1 MKKINKIKNTV
12 HIIAEIFKYVVRT
25 NKKLFFICTLLTALN
40 GVLRG
45 ALIYAQQNLFDSAS
59 EMVQKNQKLNAVILS
74 LITLAIFH
82 IIHQVLNG
90 TETYVSNMYEEKTK
104 GILALKIN
112 EKVNKISPIYFED
125 PKYLDDITRAE
136 EGKNNA
142 VTFIMT
148 LKDIM
153 TFFIPYFGFMALY
166 FYTLKPVLAF
176 SILLLLIPVILGQ
189 IVRTKAFGILAYE
202 AGALQRE
209 CNYYEQ
215 CIVGKEFFK
224 ETRLLGVQNKFKDKY
239 LDTLNELQKKQMK
252 SEMKTNIVEFFMQ
265 VITVIGY
272 VCIIILLFF
281 AVIKKEISIGA
292 FSAVF
297 YSIGEVYSY
306 MERMVRFR
314 MSKMSNGFGSIC
326 NYIRFLDMKEECMEY
341 EKKMEINDIELKNV
355 SFKYPNAKCLSLNNV
370 SLKIKKGETIA
381 IVGENGSGKTTLV
394 KTICGLYLPTEGTIS
409 YSESDDI
416 VKPRELFANISAVFQ
431 KYQRYKMSLEDN
443 ITISSIS
450 KEYSSNDLNDL
461 CDFVDVKVNS
471 KLFPKGLNTMLAREF
486 GGVDLSLGQWQRIAI
501 ARGIFKDSE
510 LICLDE
516 PTAAIDPVEETK
528 LYNCFYEIGKDKTE
542 LIVTHRIG
550 VAKGANRIIVMKN
563 SKLVEEGS
571 HEELMRINGE
581 YKRLFDAQEKWYRN
595 N

>member
-1 MKKINKIKNTV
+1 
-12 HIIAEIFKYVVRT
+12 
-25 NKKLFFICTLLTALN
+25 
-40 GVLRG
+40 
-45 ALIYAQQNLFDSAS
+45 
-59 EMVQKNQKLNAVILS
+59 
-74 LITLAIFH
+74 
-82 IIHQVLNG
+82 
-90 TETYVSNMYEEKTK
+90 
-104 GILALKIN
+104 
-112 EKVNKISPIYFED
+112 
-125 PKYLDDITRAE
+125 
-136 EGKNNA
+136 
-142 VTFIMT
+142 
-148 LKDIM
+148 
-153 TFFIPYFGFMALY
+153 MAWY

-176 SILLLLIPVILGQ
+176 TILLLLILVILGQ
-189 IVRTKAFGILAYE
+189 IVRTKTFGILAYE

-215 CIVGKEFFK
+215 CIVDKEFFK
-224 ETRLLGVQNKFKDKY
+224 ETRLLGIQNKLKGKY

-252 SEMKTNIVEFFMQ
+252 SEMKTTLVEFIMQ
-265 VITVIGY
+265 IITVIGY

-326 NYIRFLDMKEECMEY
+326 NYIRFLDMKEECIEC
-341 EKKMEINDIELKNV
+341 EKKMKIDDIELKNV
-355 SFKYPNAKCLSLNNV
+355 SFRYPNSKCLSLNNV

-381 IVGENGSGKTTLV
+381 IVGENGSGKSTLV
-394 KTICGLYLPTEGTIS
+394 KIICGLYLPTEGIIS
-409 YSESDDI
+409 YNNESDNDNI
-416 VKPRELFANISAVFQ
+416 RLRELYSNISAVFQ

-450 KEYSSNDLNDL
+450 KEYSSNDLNNL
-461 CDFVDVKVNS
+461 CDFVGVKVNS
-471 KLFPKGLNTMLAREF
+471 KMFSKGLKTMLAREF
-486 GGVDLSLGQWQRIAI
+486 GGIDLSLGQWQRIAI

-516 PTAAIDPVEETK
+516 PTAAIDPVEETN

-542 LIVTHRIG
+542 LIITHRIG
-550 VAKGANRIIVMKN
+550 VAKGADRIIVMKN

>member
-1 MKKINKIKNTV
+1 M
-12 HIIAEIFKYVVRT
+12 
-25 NKKLFFICTLLTALN
+25 LTH
-40 GVLRG
+40 
-45 ALIYAQQNLFDSAS
+45 AS
-59 EMVQKNQKLNAVILS
+59 
-74 LITLAIFH
+74 
-82 IIHQVLNG
+82 
-90 TETYVSNMYEEKTK
+90 
-104 GILALKIN
+104 
-112 EKVNKISPIYFED
+112 IYFED

>member
-1 MKKINKIKNTV
+1 MKKSNKIKNTV

-90 TETYVSNMYEEKTK
+90 TETYVSNMYEEKAK

-125 PKYLDDITRAE
+125 PKYLDDIIRAE